1 MLKGEDDT
9 SNSKNTTTKKSGRGQ
24 MLLYPLLRRV
34 NTYMNKKTINTVST
48 ITSMVILAIVSV
60 GTYLYGVPFLITNL
74 LQVWG
79 ITIPFSTMQ
88 LTCSSLYGLYFAF
101 APFRY
106 KPANRQ

>member
-24 MLLYPLLRRV
+24 MLLYPIRRV